1 MDMSSLEVTNW
12 LFVILIVLI
21 IFIWSDINQ
30 KLSTLD
36 YINRSFRKEWRKEN
50 LAVLKEDIEDY

>member
-1 MDMSSLEVTNW
+1 MDSLEVTNW

-21 IFIWSDINQ
+21 IFIWNDINQ

-36 YINRSFRKEWRKEN
+36 YIDSSFWKEWRRVN
-50 LAVLKEDIEDY
+50 GVVKEDIEDY

>member
-1 MDMSSLEVTNW
+1 MDSLEVTNW

-21 IFIWSDINQ
+21 IFIWNDINQ

-36 YINRSFRKEWRKEN
+36 YIDRSLWKEWRRVN
-50 LAVLKEDIEDY
+50 GVVKEDIEDY